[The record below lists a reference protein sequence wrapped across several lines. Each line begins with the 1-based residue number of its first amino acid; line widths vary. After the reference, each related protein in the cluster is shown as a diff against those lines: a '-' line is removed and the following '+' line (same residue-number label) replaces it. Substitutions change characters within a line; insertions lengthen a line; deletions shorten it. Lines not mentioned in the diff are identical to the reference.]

1 MLRRV
6 FSKKIFFVPLII
18 LFMVTPSF
26 SQNYN
31 DLDEL
36 EELINRLMQEQEE
49 QNQQQPEMQTP
60 QSQQPAQTQ
69 PIPQDTDEVIIIEET
84 DETEPLIEPE
94 EPAQPE
100 QPEPQLQPQEP
111 QIQPQPQPEPEP
123 QPQVQPQSE
132 QQTEQESQ
140 TEAPAES
147 EEETRQYEALAL
159 IRYKNSDT
167 ISFKFKVSYI
177 PKPYILGLSLAA
189 GYTEYKMLQPFYFG
203 GYLEPHLGI
212 PQKDFPFKYEQ
223 DGSAISGPLIIGG
236 KLYAP
241 FGICVFP
248 FQQNI
253 EVFVEFEPGI
263 TLDMLW
269 NTKFGKK
276 AITSK
281 LYPAFYAAIRTGAT
295 YKGFTAFVEGNYDAV
310 LGFGVSIGIGYSF
323 NVNFE
328 RQASQTDL
336 PDLAE

>member
-1 MLRRV
+1 MLRCV

-26 SQNYN
+26 SQNYD

-49 QNQQQPEMQTP
+49 QNQQQPEMQT
-60 QSQQPAQTQ
+60 
-69 PIPQDTDEVIIIEET
+69 PQDTDEVIIIEET

-111 QIQPQPQPEPEP
+111 QIQPQP
-123 QPQVQPQSE
+123 QPQSE

-328 RQASQTDL
+328 RQTSQTDL

>member
-1 MLRRV
+1 MLRRA

-18 LFMVTPSF
+18 LFMLTPSF

-94 EPAQPE
+94 EPAQP
-100 QPEPQLQPQEP
+100 
-111 QIQPQPQPEPEP
+111 
-123 QPQVQPQSE
+123 
-132 QQTEQESQ
+132 EQESQ

>member
-26 SQNYN
+26 SQNYD

-60 QSQQPAQTQ
+60 Q
-69 PIPQDTDEVIIIEET
+69 DTDEVIIIEET
-84 DETEPLIEPE
+84 DESEPLIEPE

-100 QPEPQLQPQEP
+100 QSEPQLQPQEP
-111 QIQPQPQPEPEP
+111 QIQPQP
-123 QPQVQPQSE
+123 QPQSE

-328 RQASQTDL
+328 RQTSQTDL